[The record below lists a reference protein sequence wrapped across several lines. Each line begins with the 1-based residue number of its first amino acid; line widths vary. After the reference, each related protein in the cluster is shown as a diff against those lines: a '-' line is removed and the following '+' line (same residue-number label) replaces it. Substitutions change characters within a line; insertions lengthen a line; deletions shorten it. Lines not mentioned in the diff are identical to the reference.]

1 MHLQIRF
8 LIGLSKPGDD
18 LGFAARF
25 PPVADARASS
35 ALAILAT
42 HYPALSAVRGTG
54 YWKGESE
61 PNLVVESIVDT
72 ESEYWVDCDAVGFAQ
87 SVAGEVARALDQE
100 SVALVVA
107 TVRFSLKGPHAIEGP
122 GTLDADRDLP
132 ESKLTDAGALDI
144 IRDAVGENRYGCA
157 RPEEGVSP

>member
-87 SVAGEVARALDQE
+87 SVAGEVARVVSPGGVISEPAQLRTYECDGLTGYR
-100 SVALVVA
+100 VVPALVVLPA
-107 TVRFSLKGPHAIEGP
+107 TTGV
-122 GTLDADRDLP
+122 
-132 ESKLTDAGALDI
+132 
-144 IRDAVGENRYGCA
+144 A
-157 RPEEGVSP
+157 RPSIG